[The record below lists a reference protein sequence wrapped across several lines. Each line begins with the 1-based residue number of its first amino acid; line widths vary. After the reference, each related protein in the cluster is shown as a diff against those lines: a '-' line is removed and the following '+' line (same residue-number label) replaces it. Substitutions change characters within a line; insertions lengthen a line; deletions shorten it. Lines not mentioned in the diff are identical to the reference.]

1 MERKFKK
8 KLHRYFTSHVKPILT
23 PVGLDPAHPFSKILN
38 KSLNFA
44 IELEEKNILGKKI
57 NLALLQ
63 APRALPRF
71 LKASDEKRRG
81 DKVCFFII
89 DYS

>member
-23 PVGLDPAHPFSKILN
+23 PVGLDPAHPFPKILN

-44 IELEEKNILGKKI
+44 IELEGK
-57 NLALLQ
+57 
-63 APRALPRF
+63 
-71 LKASDEKRRG
+71 
-81 DKVCFFII
+81 
-89 DYS
+89 Y